1 MYPALAVAQHIKLR
15 FGDAVSCE
23 FAGSRDRMEW
33 DLVPKEGF
41 KVHPVPAVGLRRPL
55 HSLKNLLL
63 PFRCAHGLLL
73 RRNARLPMTDGLRRD
88 RSLEHIL

>member
-1 MYPALAVAQHIKLR
+1 MYPALAVAQHIKSRL
-15 FGDAVSCE
+15 GDDVSCE

-55 HSLKNLLL
+55 HSLENLLL
-63 PFRCAHGLLL
+63 PFRYAHGLLM
-73 RRNARLPMTDGLRRD
+73 LPQCPVPHD
-88 RSLEHIL
+88 R